1 MKAWAGS
8 VAVKEL
14 PYLQWRHS
22 QSRAESPE
30 GLHRVSRATAHRAAL
45 RPHRHAGR
53 RRKHLPTRPR
63 GCRRVAGRVPGRSW
77 GDECLAGVCARLGG
91 ECGVG
96 SRRLRPGTPSWR
108 RGDSRLPGS
117 PHLHPKHRRAH
128 RSAVS
133 PARRVRHLH
142 LAAAAGLAWCGDAVC
157 GDRACVAVARADSV
171 GAGVGCVLRSIDVPR
186 RPFGDRP
193 RGSDCS
199 GTPRQHRARHCGGG
213 PRSEHRV
220 MDRTAPSLAWSLER
234 FRDYLA
240 LEAGNS
246 GHTVASYQRDI
257 TRLAEY
263 ATSRGAKA
271 PEQLSAPQ
279 LREFI
284 YFLKDLGLAPTT
296 IRRQISAIR
305 TYFKFLV
312 GEGLATRDPSE
323 RIESPKRWRTLP
335 EVLTVAEIEQLLAA
349 PNTDEP
355 LAIRDRALLEFAY
368 ATGARVSE
376 LVALKLQDILFED
389 GVARVFG
396 KGAKERLVPVGRR
409 ALGAVA
415 LYAREIRPTLDRGKA
430 RGILF
435 LNARGT
441 PLSRVGAWGVIKATA
456 RRAGLA
462 KRVTPH
468 TLRHTFATHLLEGG
482 ADLRAVQEMLGHV
495 DLATTQLYTHVDR
508 DYLRSVLKSY
518 HPRA

>member
-1 MKAWAGS
+1 MD
-8 VAVKEL
+8 
-14 PYLQWRHS
+14 R
-22 QSRAESPE
+22 
-30 GLHRVSRATAHRAAL
+30 
-45 RPHRHAGR
+45 
-53 RRKHLPTRPR
+53 
-63 GCRRVAGRVPGRSW
+63 
-77 GDECLAGVCARLGG
+77 
-91 ECGVG
+91 
-96 SRRLRPGTPSWR
+96 
-108 RGDSRLPGS
+108 
-117 PHLHPKHRRAH
+117 
-128 RSAVS
+128 S
-133 PARRVRHLH
+133 PA
-142 LAAAAGLAWCGDAVC
+142 
-157 GDRACVAVARADSV
+157 
-171 GAGVGCVLRSIDVPR
+171 P
-186 RPFGDRP
+186 P
-193 RGSDCS
+193 
-199 GTPRQHRARHCGGG
+199 
-213 PRSEHRV
+213 
-220 MDRTAPSLAWSLER
+220 LAWSLER

-246 GHTVASYQRDI
+246 GNTVASYLRDI

-263 ATSRGAKA
+263 ATSHGAKS
-271 PEQLSAPQ
+271 PEQLSAAR

-284 YFLKDLGLAPTT
+284 YFLKDLGLATTT
-296 IRRQISAIR
+296 IGRQISAIR

-312 GEGLATRDPSE
+312 GEGLAARDPSE
-323 RIESPKRWRTLP
+323 RLESPKRWRTLP
-335 EVLTVAEIEQLLAA
+335 AVLSVPEVERLLQA
-349 PNTDEP
+349 PNTDAP

-368 ATGARVSE
+368 ATGVRVSE

-415 LYAREIRPTLDRGKA
+415 LYARQIRPTLDRGHG
-430 RGILF
+430 RGVLF

-441 PLSRVGAWGVIKATA
+441 PLSRVGAWGVIKASA

-508 DYLRSVLKSY
+508 DYLRTVHKSY

>member
-1 MKAWAGS
+1 MD
-8 VAVKEL
+8 
-14 PYLQWRHS
+14 HS
-22 QSRAESPE
+22 PSP
-30 GLHRVSRATAHRAAL
+30 
-45 RPHRHAGR
+45 RP
-53 RRKHLPTRPR
+53 T
-63 GCRRVAGRVPGRSW
+63 
-77 GDECLAGVCARLGG
+77 
-91 ECGVG
+91 
-96 SRRLRPGTPSWR
+96 
-108 RGDSRLPGS
+108 
-117 PHLHPKHRRAH
+117 
-128 RSAVS
+128 SAI
-133 PARRVRHLH
+133 
-142 LAAAAGLAWCGDAVC
+142 
-157 GDRACVAVARADSV
+157 ARA
-171 GAGVGCVLRSIDVPR
+171 
-186 RPFGDRP
+186 F
-193 RGSDCS
+193 
-199 GTPRQHRARHCGGG
+199 H
-213 PRSEHRV
+213 
-220 MDRTAPSLAWSLER
+220 LER

-246 GHTVASYQRDI
+246 GNTVASYLRDI
-257 TRLAEY
+257 TRLSEY
-263 ATSRGAKA
+263 GMTRGTKA
-271 PEQLSAPQ
+271 PEQLSAAQ

-312 GEGLATRDPSE
+312 GEGIAARDPSE

-335 EVLTVAEIEQLLAA
+335 AVLTVAEIDKLLAA

-368 ATGARVSE
+368 ATGVRVSE

-415 LYAREIRPTLDRGKA
+415 LYAREIRPTLDRGKTH
-430 RGILF
+430 GFLF

-441 PLSRVGAWGVIKATA
+441 PLSRVGAWGVIKVTA

-482 ADLRAVQEMLGHV
+482 ADLRAVQEMLGHA
-495 DLATTQLYTHVDR
+495 DLSTTQLYTHVDR
-508 DYLRSVLKSY
+508 DYLRTVHKSY